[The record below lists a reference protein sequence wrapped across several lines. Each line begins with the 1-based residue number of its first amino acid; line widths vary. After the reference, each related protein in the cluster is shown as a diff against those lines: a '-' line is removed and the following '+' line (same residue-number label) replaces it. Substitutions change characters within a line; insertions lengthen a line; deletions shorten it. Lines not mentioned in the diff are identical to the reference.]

1 MVSTAR
7 LHLSA
12 FRWHRRTNDAQ
23 LFAHDSSPSRSK
35 IVGVFSTARRKRN
48 HMLKLIRRASTHEIP
63 PRSKTTTPHPP
74 LCKSRSVVLSA
85 CSSRFHGFVRLLSCR
100 TVCVGQL
107 SR

>member
-12 FRWHRRTNDAQ
+12 LRWHRRTSEAQ
-23 LFAHDSSPSRSK
+23 LFAQDSSPNRRR

-48 HMLKLIRRASTHEIP
+48 HMLKLIRRASTHDIP

-74 LCKSRSVVLSA
+74 LCKSRSVVLRA
-85 CSSRFHGFVRLLSCR
+85 CSSRFHGFVRLVFCR
-100 TVCVGQL
+100 AACVG
-107 SR
+107 